1 MVRIRLASPHHDRSD
16 NLRVHPVF
24 VIIDRHC
31 RWSDHFIEPDDAKA
45 QGRLHL
51 LVGADTGSGA
61 APCRKTQISGLQ
73 KHGQRQVLE
82 GHGGQ
87 HSADGSPGH
96 LIVAGGLSGS
106 HGHVHTLEFHIHHRL
121 QEQLVPAADQGVKI
135 HPHQPGDAAHHLLVC
150 KIALDRFDAGCPQAF
165 GTDDSGQG
173 LARVHILVDSGIRRD
188 PLPSQ
193 VGDLAHL
200 SKGIGDVA

>member
-1 MVRIRLASPHHDRSD
+1 M
-16 NLRVHPVF
+16 
-24 VIIDRHC
+24 
-31 RWSDHFIEPDDAKA
+31 EPDNAKA
-45 QGRLHL
+45 QGRFHL
-51 LVGADTGSGA
+51 LIGPDAGSWPSPRREPQVPA
-61 APCRKTQISGLQ
+61 FQ

-106 HGHVHTLEFHIHHRL
+106 HGHVHTLEFHIHHRF

-135 HPHQPGDAAHHLLVC
+135 HPYQPGDAAHHLFVC

-173 LARVHILVDSGIRRD
+173 LAGVHILVDSGIRRD

-193 VGDLAHL
+193 VGDLAQL